1 MRKSNYFF
9 LILIPVFLVS
19 LSTHSQTLFR
29 SGKFL
34 HHSTGGNIWG
44 PNGSSTSIPNEMA
57 LYNAAHGYTGTNA
70 VSMTE
75 QWWPGAP
82 LSNDNEWERWHRI
95 FDGEDPYANIQT
107 IMAANKIVVIKSCY
121 PSSAMTGMG
130 QPSDTLTYTIKSM
143 YNYKWHMRNIVNV
156 MAEHPEN
163 FFAIWTNAPLN
174 QAATNANA
182 AQLAKKFTTWMKDT
196 LAQGLDPEMG
206 AFPPN
211 IYVFNYFAKLTN
223 ASGYQMPEY
232 AVSTW
237 DSHPNAA
244 ATALVAPQFVNEI
257 FDAAIAYEQGG
268 NTLSVSPA
276 SRNVTAA
283 AGSTTF
289 TVISNTT
296 WTAQSNAGW
305 CTVTTGGTGNGT
317 ITATFTANTNLS
329 SRTATITVSASG
341 VSSQTVTVV
350 QAGTSP
356 TLTVSPSSQSVT
368 AAAGTTNFTVTS
380 NTTWTAQS
388 NAGWCTVTS
397 GGTGNGTITATY
409 TANTELSSRT
419 ATITVSGNGASS
431 QTVTVVQAGA
441 APALTVSPSSQ
452 SVTAAAGTTSF
463 TVTSN
468 TTWTAQS
475 NAGWCTVT
483 SGGTGNGTIT
493 ATYTAHTELSSRTAT
508 ITVSGNGANSQTVT
522 VVQAG
527 AAPALTVSPSS
538 QSVTAAAGTTS
549 FTVTSNTTWT
559 AQSNAGWCTVTSGGT
574 SNGALLVN
582 YEENTATS
590 SRSAVITVSADG
602 VADQVVTVDQIGT
615 DPALSVSPSNQDV
628 SYESGTTGF
637 TIASNVGWTAVS
649 DAPWCTVTSSGS
661 GSGILTAVYEENPEL
676 MVRTVSITIS
686 AAGLT
691 GQVVTITQDGTPVTL
706 TVSPGAQYVSSAAGD
721 TTYAVFSN
729 AAWSASSSSE
739 WCLVTSE
746 GTGNG
751 ILLAQY
757 EENPTIYERSGSII
771 VSAEGAEDQLVLL
784 IQAGAE
790 PLLVPG
796 NDSVV
801 VSPEAG
807 YFSVEVTSNSY
818 WYAQSDAE
826 WCKTT
831 SSGNGN
837 GMLYVVYDE
846 NESSDDRSASI
857 ILTGEASNQQ
867 VIKVIQAG
875 MITSV
880 TDFDTHPL
888 KIFPNPSTGSFT
900 IAGQAGNAGFTFV
913 SLKDMTG
920 RPVFCQVRQSS
931 AGLIVDAAGAAEGL
945 YIITLSS
952 GTEIYQGKILIK

>member
-1 MRKSNYFF
+1 
-9 LILIPVFLVS
+9 
-19 LSTHSQTLFR
+19 
-29 SGKFL
+29 
-34 HHSTGGNIWG
+34 
-44 PNGSSTSIPNEMA
+44 
-57 LYNAAHGYTGTNA
+57 
-70 VSMTE
+70 
-75 QWWPGAP
+75 
-82 LSNDNEWERWHRI
+82 
-95 FDGEDPYANIQT
+95 
-107 IMAANKIVVIKSCY
+107 
-121 PSSAMTGMG
+121 
-130 QPSDTLTYTIKSM
+130 
-143 YNYKWHMRNIVNV
+143 
-156 MAEHPEN
+156 
-163 FFAIWTNAPLN
+163 
-174 QAATNANA
+174 
-182 AQLAKKFTTWMKDT
+182 
-196 LAQGLDPEMG
+196 
-206 AFPPN
+206 
-211 IYVFNYFAKLTN
+211 
-223 ASGYQMPEY
+223 
-232 AVSTW
+232 
-237 DSHPNAA
+237 
-244 ATALVAPQFVNEI
+244 
-257 FDAAIAYEQGG
+257 
-268 NTLSVSPA
+268 
-276 SRNVTAA
+276 
-283 AGSTTF
+283 
-289 TVISNTT
+289 

-305 CTVTTGGTGNGT
+305 CTVTSGGTGNGT
-317 ITATFTANTNLS
+317 ITATYTANTELS
-329 SRTATITVSASG
+329 SRTATITVSGNGAN
-341 VSSQTVTVV
+341 SQTVTVV
-350 QAGTSP
+350 QAGAAP
-356 TLTVSPSSQSVT
+356 ALMVSPSSQSVT

-409 TANTELSSRT
+409 TAN
-419 ATITVSGNGASS
+419 
-431 QTVTVVQAGA
+431 
-441 APALTVSPSSQ
+441 
-452 SVTAAAGTTSF
+452 
-463 TVTSN
+463 
-468 TTWTAQS
+468 
-475 NAGWCTVT
+475 
-483 SGGTGNGTIT
+483 
-493 ATYTAHTELSSRTAT
+493 TELSSRTAT

-661 GSGILTAVYEENPEL
+661 GSSILTAVYEENPEL

-691 GQVVTITQDGTPVTL
+691 GQVVTITQGGTPVTL

-771 VSAEGAEDQLVLL
+771 VSAEGAADQLVLL

-880 TDFDTHPL
+880 TDFVTHPL

-900 IAGQAGNAGFTFV
+900 IAGQAGNAGITFV

-931 AGLIVDAAGAAEGL
+931 AGLIVDTAGAAEGL